1 MSDYIHI
8 NKTFISDSV
17 DVIGASNLSIYN
29 TVSDRLATSANNL
42 VLTNLPA
49 MIGMVKSITT
59 IIGDTSSINST
70 TTHSYIKY
78 LSVHI
83 ENETEESAFLSSAF
97 YTNHKDKITI
107 AAPVYARFSS
117 AITQEYKIPVSFRGD
132 EVTSG
137 VFAIPI
143 TDPFPNIF
151 SNSIPLTDIYLKNEA
166 FPITVLDEYS
176 LTSSEIIECLTITSK
191 LSATSFVGARI
202 DPTTDAVVF
211 RGTFPSKKKGK
222 LFVKY
227 FSATEQN
234 RCHSLYAYQGK
245 NTPNS
250 TISILSEPNSLT
262 YWRDIDI
269 KYEVY
274 ESDRGRY
281 RNANKYLNLVSD
293 NEDYVSSSF
302 NTSYLSRPFVNVA
315 TGEFLQAPLNMSWEH
330 LSKIAWLDCVMLQFV
345 FYKGNTYSRRTDR
358 ISLAKCIIQGVDTEE
373 GETDVTIQI
382 FLPDLCN
389 LMADGYSEFPGIDK
403 YLGGFHPMSP
413 ITMELNVGYQSDY
426 LNSNS
431 LRSGLH
437 IDGKKLRRLYI
448 GNTEVQSF
456 VVNELPV
463 EQSRVISGTASVM
476 MNKDG
481 VTYYVYTTSIT
492 TSNTV
497 LDARLVSTD
506 TNTIC
511 NVTYSGNVITIE
523 LWHKNRLE
531 KVNATLYYTVD
542 N

>member
-17 DVIGASNLSIYN
+17 DVIGDSRLSVN
-29 TVSDRLATSANNL
+29 TNVSDRLATDANNL

-49 MIGMVKSITT
+49 MIGMRKSTT
-59 IIGDTSSINST
+59 SLISNTSTINST
-70 TTHSYIKY
+70 TTRSYIRY
-78 LSVHI
+78 LGVYI
-83 ENETEESAFLSSAF
+83 ENLTEESAFLSSAF
-97 YTNHKDKITI
+97 YTKHKDKITI
-107 AAPVYARFSS
+107 EAPVYARFSGD
-117 AITQEYKIPVSFRGD
+117 ITQEYKIPASFRGD
-132 EVTSG
+132 NVTSG
-137 VFAIPI
+137 FFTVQI

-166 FPITVLDEYS
+166 FPITVLGQYS

-191 LSATSFVGARI
+191 LSAISFEGARI
-202 DPTTDAVVF
+202 DPTTDAVAF

-227 FSATEQN
+227 FSAKEQN
-234 RCHSLYAYQGK
+234 QCHSLYAYQGK

-250 TISILSEPNSLT
+250 TISILSEPNSLI

-269 KYEVY
+269 LYEVY
-274 ESDRGRY
+274 ESYMGSY

-293 NEDYVSSSF
+293 NEDYVNSSF
-302 NTSYLSRPFVNVA
+302 DSSYLSKPSINVV
-315 TGEFLQAPLNMSWEH
+315 TGEFSQVPLNMTWEH
-330 LSKIAWLDCVMLQFV
+330 LSKIAWLDCVMLQFA
-345 FYKGNTYSRRTDR
+345 FYKGDTYSRNTER

-389 LMADGYSEFPGIDK
+389 LMADGFSTFPGIDY

-413 ITMELNVGYQSDY
+413 ITMRIDVGYQSNY

-437 IDGKKLRRLYI
+437 IANNKLRRLYI

-456 VVNELPV
+456 VVNELPI
-463 EQSRVISGTASVM
+463 EQSRVISGTTALQVV
-476 MNKDG
+476 KDG
-481 VTYYVYTTSIT
+481 VTYYAYATTIT
-492 TSNTV
+492 TNNTII
-497 LDARLVSTD
+497 DARLVSTD

-511 NVTYSGNVITIE
+511 NITYSGNVITVE
-523 LWHKNRLE
+523 LLHKNTSQ